1 MASLAANFTAF
12 LFLFPA
18 GLNRLLFSSSLYLKN
33 PSVFRSKPW
42 YFSDQRYKNFDLY
55 FLIISLPIASFSEL
69 FFFLTFSGHPTFRFS
84 FFMQSASLFLFWLLI
99 IIIFFRET
107 YDAFIVNESFAFLF
121 LGISFLVE
129 YSVVGK
135 GIGGPLGGEAY
146 NLLGE
151 LTLICAGACLVLS
164 IKPTAFFAEFFLSCG
179 LIFKGTWL
187 LQTGFSLYTDTFAF
201 KGCHKISPST
211 AKDFIESKC
220 DLDKDGLRGVAFI
233 NLLFVAH
240 AIAVFIGSVVLFGF
254 LSSHKKLGR
263 GEASGPLLAQLES
276 DSSLMH
282 PVPEFELE

>member
-1 MASLAANFTAF
+1 MASLATNFTAF

-18 GLNRLLFSSSLYLKN
+18 GLRRLLCSSSLYLKN
-33 PSVFRSKPW
+33 PSLFRSKLW
-42 YFSDQRYKNFDLY
+42 YFSDQRHKNLDLY

-84 FFMQSASLFLFWLLI
+84 FFMQSASLFLFWVLI
-99 IIIFFRET
+99 IIIVFRET

-121 LGISFLVE
+121 VGISFLVE

-135 GIGGPLGGEAY
+135 GIVGLGGEAY

-151 LTLICAGACLVLS
+151 LTLICAGACFVLS
-164 IKPTAFFAEFFLSCG
+164 IRPTAFFAEFFLSCG

-201 KGCHKISPST
+201 KGCQKISLST
-211 AKDFIESKC
+211 ASDFIDSKC
-220 DLDKDGLRGVAFI
+220 NLEEDGLRGVALI

-240 AIAVFIGSVVLFGF
+240 AIVVFIGSFVLFGL
-254 LSSHKKLGR
+254 LSSHKNLR
-263 GEASGPLLAQLES
+263 HGEASGPLLAQLES
-276 DSSLMH
+276 DSSLMR